1 MTLPKLPLLPTSVIG
16 SHGQPGWMW
25 LTREAMAQGRL
36 GPVDRREAWEDA
48 TRLAMADMVEA
59 GVDVIA
65 TGEMGRSQ
73 FIVGFY
79 ERLSGIRNLEQPRR
93 LGVPHWDTN
102 VPMEVVDRISA
113 PGGLGVIEEF
123 RMARRF
129 THRPMKATVPGPF
142 TLVIPLKAG
151 GPYRDRE
158 TLLADL
164 VAIVNAELKGLV
176 DAGADFI
183 QIDEPNFVM
192 YRGDLPDLVQVFN
205 KAVEDVQA
213 KLALHVCFGNLNGR
227 PFPAVRSYRHLFPA
241 LYGVRADQIVLEFA
255 NREMADAEIWKEFPT
270 DKELGAGVIDVK
282 AFKAETPED
291 VAARIRTVLKYVRPE
306 KLWIN
311 PDCGFF
317 ETPRWIAAAKLRAM
331 VAGTHIIRQEL
342 GAP

>member
-1 MTLPKLPLLPTSVIG
+1 MTLPTLPLLPTAVIG

-25 LTREAMAQGRL
+25 LTREAIAQGRL
-36 GPVDRREAWEDA
+36 GPIDRQEAWEDA
-48 TRLAMADMVEA
+48 TRLAIADMTEA

-65 TGEMGRSQ
+65 TGEMGRAS

-79 ERLSGIRNLEQPRR
+79 ERLRGIRNLEQPRR

-113 PGGLGVIEEF
+113 PDGLGVVEEF
-123 RMARRF
+123 RMARRY
-129 THRPMKATVPGPF
+129 TDRPMKATVPGPF
-142 TLVIPLKAG
+142 TLCIPLKAG

-158 TLLADL
+158 TLMADL
-164 VAIVNAELKGLV
+164 VGIINAELKALV

-205 KAVEDVQA
+205 KAVEGVKA

-241 LYGVRADQIVLEFA
+241 LYGVRADQLVLEFA
-255 NREMADAEIWKEFPT
+255 NRELAEVGIWKEFPT

-282 AFKAETPED
+282 SFKAEAPED
-291 VAARIRTVLKYVRPE
+291 VAGRIREILRYVRAE

-317 ETPRWIAAAKLRAM
+317 ETPRWIGVAKLRAM
-331 VAGTHIIRQEL
+331 VAGARIVRKEL
-342 GAP
+342 GAA

>member
-1 MTLPKLPLLPTSVIG
+1 MTLPKLPLLPTAVIG

-25 LTREAMAQGRL
+25 LTREAIAQGRL
-36 GPVDRREAWEDA
+36 GPIDRQEAWEDA
-48 TRLAMADMVEA
+48 TRLALADMTEA

-65 TGEMGRSQ
+65 TGEMGRAS

-79 ERLSGIRNLEQPRR
+79 ERLGGIRNLEQPRR

-113 PGGLGVIEEF
+113 PNGLGVVEEF
-123 RMARRF
+123 RVARRY
-129 THRPMKATVPGPF
+129 TDRPMKATVPGPF
-142 TLVIPLKAG
+142 TLCIPLKTG

-158 TLLADL
+158 TLMADL
-164 VAIVNAELKGLV
+164 VGIVNAELKALV

-205 KAVEDVQA
+205 KAVEGVKA

-241 LYGVRADQIVLEFA
+241 LYGVRAEQLVLEFA
-255 NREMADAEIWKEFPT
+255 NRELADVGLWKEFPT
-270 DKELGAGVIDVK
+270 DKELGAGVVDVK
-282 AFKAETPED
+282 SFKAEAPED
-291 VAARIRTVLKYVRPE
+291 VAARIREVLKYVRAE
-306 KLWIN
+306 RLWIN

-317 ETPRWIAAAKLRAM
+317 ETPRWIGVAKLRAM
-331 VAGTHIIRQEL
+331 VAGARLVRKEL
-342 GAP
+342 GAA

>member
-16 SHGQPGWMW
+16 SHGQPGWMC
-25 LTREAMAQGRL
+25 LAREAMAQGRL
-36 GPVDRREAWEDA
+36 GPVDRQEAWEDA

-79 ERLSGIRNLEQPRR
+79 ERLRGLRPLEQPRR
-93 LGVPHWDTN
+93 LGAPHWDTN
-102 VPMEVVDRISA
+102 VPLEVVDRVTA
-113 PGGLGVIEEF
+113 PDGLGVIEEF
-123 RMARRF
+123 RMARRH
-129 THRPMKATVPGPF
+129 TDRPMKATVPGPF
-142 TLVIPLKAG
+142 TLCIPLKTG

-158 TLLADL
+158 ALLADL
-164 VAIVNAELKGLV
+164 MAIVGAELKGLV
-176 DAGADFI
+176 AAGADFI

-192 YRGDLPDLVQVFN
+192 YRGELPDLVKAFN
-205 KAVEDVQA
+205 QTVDGVRA

-241 LYGVRADQIVLEFA
+241 LHDARADQLVLEFA
-255 NREMADAEIWKEFPT
+255 NREMADADLWREFPT

-306 KLWIN
+306 RLWIN

-317 ETPRWIAAAKLRAM
+317 ETPRWIGVAKLRAM
-331 VAGTHIIRQEL
+331 VAGAKIVRKEL
-342 GAP
+342 GAA

>member
-1 MTLPKLPLLPTSVIG
+1 MTLPKLPLLPTAVIG

-25 LTREAMAQGRL
+25 LTREAIAQGRL
-36 GPVDRREAWEDA
+36 GPIDRQEAWEDA
-48 TRLAMADMVEA
+48 TRLALADMTEA

-65 TGEMGRSQ
+65 TGEMGRAS

-79 ERLSGIRNLEQPRR
+79 ERLRGIRNLEQPRR

-113 PGGLGVIEEF
+113 PNGLGVVEEF
-123 RMARRF
+123 RVARRY
-129 THRPMKATVPGPF
+129 TDRPMKATVPGPF
-142 TLVIPLKAG
+142 TLCIPLKTG

-158 TLLADL
+158 TLMADL
-164 VAIVNAELKGLV
+164 VGIVNAELKALV

-205 KAVEDVQA
+205 KAVEGVKA

-241 LYGVRADQIVLEFA
+241 LYGVRAEQLVLEFA
-255 NREMADAEIWKEFPT
+255 NRELADVGLWKEFPT
-270 DKELGAGVIDVK
+270 DKELGAGVVDVK
-282 AFKAETPED
+282 SFKAEAPED
-291 VAARIRTVLKYVRPE
+291 VAARIREVLKYVRAE
-306 KLWIN
+306 RLWIN

-317 ETPRWIAAAKLRAM
+317 ETPRWIGVAKLRAM
-331 VAGTHIIRQEL
+331 VAGARLVRKEL
-342 GAP
+342 GAA

>member
-1 MTLPKLPLLPTSVIG
+1 MTLPVLPLLPTSVIG

-25 LTREAMAQGRL
+25 LAREAMAQGRL

-48 TRLAMADMVEA
+48 TRLAMADMVDA

-79 ERLSGIRNLEQPRR
+79 ERLGGIRNLEQPRR

-102 VPMEVVDRISA
+102 VPMEVVDRLSA
-113 PGGLGVIEEF
+113 PEGLGVIEEF
-123 RMARRF
+123 RMARRH
-129 THRPMKATVPGPF
+129 TDRPMKATVPGPF
-142 TLVIPLKAG
+142 TLVIPLRAG

-164 VAIVNAELKGLV
+164 VGIVNAELKGLV
-176 DAGADFI
+176 DAGAEFI

-205 KAVEDVQA
+205 KAVEGVQA
-213 KLALHVCFGNLNGR
+213 KVALHVCFGNLNAR
-227 PFPAVRSYRHLFPA
+227 PFPAVRSYRHLFPG
-241 LYGVRADQIVLEFA
+241 LYGVRADQLVLEFA
-255 NREMADAEIWKEFPT
+255 NREMAEADLWKAFPT

-317 ETPRWIAAAKLRAM
+317 ETPRWIGVAKLRAM
-331 VAGTHIIRQEL
+331 VAGTHLVRQEL
-342 GAP
+342 GAA